1 MFAEKEAKIKHE
13 EAMLK
18 ANIISVGKDAVA
30 NAEYLGMK
38 EGFALCNKLVL
49 KAALVRLVSLDF
61 YLFLTNGK

>member
-1 MFAEKEAKIKHE
+1 MYQSEKD
-13 EAMLK
+13 
-18 ANIISVGKDAVA
+18 DAVA

-49 KAALVRLVSLDF
+49 KDALVRLVSLDF